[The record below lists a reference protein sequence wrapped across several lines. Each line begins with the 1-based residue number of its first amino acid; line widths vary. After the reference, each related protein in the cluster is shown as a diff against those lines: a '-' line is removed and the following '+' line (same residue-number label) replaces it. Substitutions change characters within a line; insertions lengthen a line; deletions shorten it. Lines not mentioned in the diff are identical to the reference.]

1 MAEKWHALSVE
12 DVTRTL
18 ETDAERGLTSAEAA
32 ARHERLGFN
41 ELKERPP
48 VSFWT
53 RLMEQLKGF
62 VVIILIVASVI
73 SAALGDFIEAAVI
86 MAIVVLNAAIGV
98 IQESKAEQALAALK
112 KMAAPDAQA
121 IRDGAD
127 YLVMGR
133 QITRAADPAGEL
145 GRVLE
150 EISH

>member
-98 IQESKAEQALAALK
+98 IVFFLPKERFSWKRYGTLALAVAFLFLPF
-112 KMAAPDAQA
+112 AYSVLLA
-121 IRDGAD
+121 IEVEEAG
-127 YLVMGR
+127 G
-133 QITRAADPAGEL
+133 RAA
-145 GRVLE
+145 
-150 EISH
+150 I